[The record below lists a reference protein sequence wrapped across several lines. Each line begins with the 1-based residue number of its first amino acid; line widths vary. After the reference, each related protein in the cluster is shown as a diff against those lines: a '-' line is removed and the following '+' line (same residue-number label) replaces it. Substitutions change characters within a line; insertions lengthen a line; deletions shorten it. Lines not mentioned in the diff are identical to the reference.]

1 MANSFNSKEIIKI
14 IPNKKRT
21 VGQSPARVV
30 RGLYVA
36 GVWRPPHYIDR
47 TLIVD
52 TVSTSHVGVYS
63 YTTED
68 VKNIPCDMTVGY
80 TEICESNPITV
91 TRYTA
96 KDHHISPGDMTVG
109 YTEICESH
117 PVTLDKWE
125 TKHIM
130 PLPGDMTI
138 GYTEICASNALT
150 LQKLPIQYNDQPPG
164 QPSLQVTSI
173 ITEHVTVNSN

>member
-21 VGQSPARVV
+21 PGQSPARIV
-30 RGLYVA
+30 RGLYVTGA
-36 GVWRPPHYIDR
+36 WRPPHYIDR

-52 TVSTSHVGVYS
+52 TISTSHVGVHS

-68 VKNIPCDMTVGY
+68 VKNIPCDMSVGY
-80 TEICESNPITV
+80 TEICGSHQVIV
-91 TRYTA
+91 TRYYI
-96 KDHHISPGDMTVG
+96 KDHHISPGDMSAG

-117 PVTLDKWE
+117 HVTLDKWE
-125 TKHIM
+125 TKTHHV
-130 PLPGDMTI
+130 LPGDMTV
-138 GYTEICASNALT
+138 GYNEICVSKALI
-150 LQKLPIQYNDQPPG
+150 LQKLPSQYNDQPPG

-173 ITEHVTVNSN
+173 ITEHVVVNSN

>member
-21 VGQSPARVV
+21 AGQSPARVV
-30 RGLYVA
+30 RGLYVT

-52 TVSTSHVGVYS
+52 TVSTTHVGVYS

-68 VKNIPCDMTVGY
+68 VKNIPCDMSVGY
-80 TEICESNPITV
+80 NEICESHPVTV
-91 TRYTA
+91 TKYTA
-96 KDHHISPGDMTVG
+96 KDYHTLPGDMSVG

-117 PVTLDKWE
+117 PVTLEKWE
-125 TKHIM
+125 TKTHYT
-130 PLPGDMTI
+130 LPGDMSV
-138 GYTEICASNALT
+138 GYTEICVSKALK
-150 LQKLPIQYNDQPPG
+150 LQKLPIQYNNQPPG

-173 ITEHVTVNSN
+173 ITEHVAVNSN

>member
-14 IPNKKRT
+14 IPNKKRIP
-21 VGQSPARVV
+21 GQSPARIV
-30 RGLYVA
+30 RGLYVT

-52 TVSTSHVGVYS
+52 AISTAHVGVYS

-68 VKNIPCDMTVGY
+68 VENIPCDMSVGY
-80 TEICESNPITV
+80 TEICEAHPIV
-91 TRYTA
+91 IAKYTA
-96 KDHHISPGDMTVG
+96 KDHHISPGDMSVG
-109 YTEICESH
+109 YTEICESN
-117 PVTLDKWE
+117 PLTLEKWVTEDYH
-125 TKHIM
+125 T
-130 PLPGDMTI
+130 LPGDMSV
-138 GYTEICASNALT
+138 GYSAISVSKL
-150 LQKLPIQYNDQPPG
+150 LIFQKLPIQHSDQPPG